1 MCQLY
6 NAVLPIIAAVSFYM
20 SVTISAASEVD
31 TLVTEDKAIAAAN
44 SSLDLIYQ
52 KIIAKLDSQITAG
65 DEGSKRI
72 KDALVGAE
80 RAWIKWRDAEA
91 LLRAYCGGAVGGSA
105 LNEDFHSALLTLIT
119 TERQEY
125 LESLNFSN

>member
-1 MCQLY
+1 MCHLY
-6 NAVLPIIAAVSFYM
+6 NAVLPIIAAVSVYM
-20 SVTISAASEVD
+20 SATISAASEVD
-31 TLVTEDKAIAAAN
+31 NLVTEDKAIVAAN

-91 LLRAYCGGAVGGSA
+91 LLRAYSGGAVGGSA
-105 LNEDFHSALLTLIT
+105 LNEDLH
-119 TERQEY
+119 
-125 LESLNFSN
+125 